1 MKDLRCGGDTVYILL
16 VYDVG
21 EKRVQKVLKFMR
33 KHLNWVQNSVFEGEV
48 TEAQIIKIKN
58 GLSKLIDK
66 EEDSVLIYT
75 ARDKKWLSK
84 EVVGIEKRTIDYLL

>member
-1 MKDLRCGGDTVYILL
+1 MYILL

-48 TEAQIIKIKN
+48 TEAQIVKIKN
-58 GLSKLIDK
+58 GLQKIIR
-66 EEDSVLIYT
+66 ENEDSVLIYT
-75 ARDKKWLSK
+75 ARDKKWLTK
-84 EVVGIEKRTIDYLL
+84 EVVGIEKSSVDNFL

>member
-1 MKDLRCGGDTVYILL
+1 MYILL

-21 EKRVQKVLKFMR
+21 EKRVQKVLKYMR

-48 TEAQIIKIKN
+48 TEAQILKIKN
-58 GLSKLIDK
+58 GLRRLIRE

-75 ARDKKWLSK
+75 ARDRKWLSK
-84 EVVGIEKRTIDYLL
+84 EVVGIEKRVIDNFL